1 MSEKSPYEEA
11 REIAKAE
18 PKPDLSD
25 GVVAAGRAGGL
36 RILILGFGAA
46 LSLPTFGLVLWL
58 HFWLGLGSFRKHEHH
73 LPGTE
78 ARMIRMIERCPR
90 ARRAL
95 GSEIDFRY
103 GRSESSF
110 EYDRRSTEGQA
121 RFTVPVGGTDGQGQL
136 RYRSTTKAGKTRVN
150 RAFLTVDGEQISLK
164 RCGRRGKGKRG
175 RRGKRGRGRR

>member
-18 PKPDLSD
+18 PKPDLSA
-25 GVVAAGRAGGL
+25 GVAAAGRAGGL
-36 RILILGFGAA
+36 RILILGSGAA

-58 HFWLGLGSFRKHEHH
+58 HFWLGLGSFRKHESH

-95 GSEIDFRY
+95 GSGIDFRY

-121 RFTVPVGGTDGQGQL
+121 RFAVPVGGTDGEGQL
-136 RYRSTTKAGKTRVN
+136 AYRSTTEAGKTRVN
-150 RAFLTVDGEQISLK
+150 RAVLTVDGKQFNLK
-164 RCGRRGKGKRG
+164 RCGRRGKRKRG
-175 RRGKRGRGRR
+175 RR